1 MREGLMNAALVR
13 LTTLAIQYCIRVLNF
28 ISRQDLHYK
37 LLLSLSDYYLTSY
50 PVDTGQLSSS
60 EG

>member
-1 MREGLMNAALVR
+1 MNAALVR

-50 PVDTGQLSSS
+50 PVDRGQLSSS